1 MNLPVAPD
9 RNYIKPLIVT
19 IFFCRK
25 VHADPDTDYF
35 QPVRQGSGH
44 MGITAKIKGEPLE
57 TGAGYA
63 RGAVPGI
70 FYCLTATLSDRM

>member
-19 IFFCRK
+19 LFFCRK
-25 VHADPDTDYF
+25 VHEDPYTDYF

-70 FYCLTATLSDRM
+70 FYRLTATLSDRM